1 MKEKETSMEQKNLS
15 FKDSDFV
22 QDWDCASLGT
32 YSKWA
37 WDLVWHKWYAGKY
50 FVIFLIMFWIG
61 IVTGVFD
68 WIISAIIWMESEPM
82 SILSDIAGVI
92 FAVWLLWFSVNV
104 AKWFVQKVW
113 DFFRAITWERI
124 WKIVCVSIII
134 GIVVM
139 LCSIVL
145 IMSIIPESW
154 VNVVLL
160 ILWIILAL
168 FWIFLGIRLNFAQY
182 AVVDKWFWPKKALIY
197 SRNIT
202 KWHFWEIILFDL
214 FFAAINILWM
224 LCLLVWL
231 IWTVSM
237 TYIATAKYYLIL
249 SGLYENWL
257 EKK

>member
-1 MKEKETSMEQKNLS
+1 MTENTEKETTS
-15 FKDSDFV
+15 FVDKDFV
-22 QDWDCASLGT
+22 QNWDRANIGT
-32 YSKWA
+32 FGKWA

-68 WIISAIIWMESEPM
+68 WIISAIIWMESEPIT
-82 SILSDIAGVI
+82 ILSDIACVI

-139 LCSIVL
+139 LCCIVL

-168 FWIFLGIRLNFAQY
+168 FWIFIGIRLNFAQY
-182 AVVDKWFWPKKALIY
+182 AVVDKWFWPIEALKY

-202 KWHFWEIILFDL
+202 EWHFWEIVLFDL
-214 FFAAINILWM
+214 YFFAINLLWM
-224 LCLLVWL
+224 LCLLIWL
-231 IWTVSM
+231 IWTVPM
-237 TYIATAKYYLIL
+237 TYVATSKYYLIL
-249 SGLYENWL
+249 SEIYDNWL
-257 EKK
+257 GNK